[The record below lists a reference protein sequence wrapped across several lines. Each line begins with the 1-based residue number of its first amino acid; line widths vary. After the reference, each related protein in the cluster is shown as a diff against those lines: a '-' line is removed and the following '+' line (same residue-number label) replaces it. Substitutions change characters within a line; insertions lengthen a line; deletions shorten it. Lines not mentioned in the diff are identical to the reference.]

1 MLRYMLRYTR
11 YVTRKQINDITY
23 IFRHSH
29 RLCQCIVHNG
39 LWDFQCWLNRSFMVT
54 SHRDTLVPR
63 HFGTG
68 AEVSGQFTSLKVT
81 CPKGH

>member
-39 LWDFQCWLNRSFMVT
+39 LWDFQCWLSRSFMVT
-54 SHRDTLVPR
+54 SHRDTWSQDILAQVLKCQDSSLV
-63 HFGTG
+63 
-68 AEVSGQFTSLKVT
+68 
-81 CPKGH
+81 